1 MNQGKYIFAQLTDFL
16 PRRVFDRL
24 LEKYSGNKKIRTF
37 TCWNQIQCMIFGQ
50 LTARDSIRDLMLSLE
65 AHKNKYYH
73 LGLGSTVTRTNRGK
87 ANRNIDYRIYE
98 EFAYALIAEARNSYY
113 TNDFE
118 VEVNGNVYAFDS
130 STIDLC
136 LNVFWWAEFRKYKGG
151 IKLHILYD
159 VKTSIPTIVLITNAK
174 VHGVNMLD
182 ELNYEKRS
190 FYIMDKGY
198 VDFTRLHKFHTSGA
212 YFVTRAK
219 DNMRFRRMYSRE
231 IDKTTGIKCDQIG
244 MLETYKSLKAY
255 SDKLRWVKYYDEQ
268 LDREFVFITNN
279 MELSAEEIALLYN
292 TGLEK
297 QFMENITVTPA
308 EIIIPAGQVESE
320 KITWSITDDFLL
332 STSEPKEHTLVVTAS
347 VESEDPV
354 VVMNEEKNTLTF
366 NVNKVFQNFYY
377 VTRTAVE
384 WIELDK
390 TDWSADLDP
399 TVKSGQA
406 SYLID
411 GLTNQYIFNSKT
423 MWFVIDM

>member
-1 MNQGKYIFAQLTDFL
+1 
-16 PRRVFDRL
+16 
-24 LEKYSGNKKIRTF
+24 
-37 TCWNQIQCMIFGQ
+37 
-50 LTARDSIRDLMLSLE
+50 
-65 AHKNKYYH
+65 
-73 LGLGSTVTRTNRGK
+73 
-87 ANRNIDYRIYE
+87 
-98 EFAYALIAEARNSYY
+98 
-113 TNDFE
+113 
-118 VEVNGNVYAFDS
+118 
-130 STIDLC
+130 
-136 LNVFWWAEFRKYKGG
+136 
-151 IKLHILYD
+151 
-159 VKTSIPTIVLITNAK
+159 
-174 VHGVNMLD
+174 
-182 ELNYEKRS
+182 
-190 FYIMDKGY
+190 
-198 VDFTRLHKFHTSGA
+198 
-212 YFVTRAK
+212 
-219 DNMRFRRMYSRE
+219 MRFRRMYSRE